1 MMYENNL
8 RGYVRDLG
16 KELSRIIKFRLP
28 ETCLRRLEMD
38 KYLWEQEK
46 AAEKSRKEVEMRR

>member
-16 KELSRIIKFRLP
+16 KELSRILKFRLP
-28 ETCLRRLEMD
+28 VACLHRLEMD

-46 AAEKSRKEVEMRR
+46 AEKRRKEQEMRR